1 MHIKKLLQ
9 KFTFTSKWSI
19 AGFFLGAAGFGL
31 GLGVNPWFLILSII
45 ACFVLP
51 LLRLLGILNDWDEFQ
66 IISLKKAA
74 VVSYTVTGIFIFY
87 MAITGRS
94 GLLEWNTESFIMN
107 LIPITIMSY
116 YLTYFFQF
124 WDGLKAGRLI
134 SGFIFFFWLLFTI
147 LSAFGENHGF
157 TSFIM
162 ESLVVWLPLII
173 TFILSYYFPLIS
185 GILMLGT
192 FVFHFVF
199 FDAYSQ
205 PSVAFLLPVPEL
217 IIGLGYIKHFRNRSR
232 ETTNLQKQAPEPS
245 P

>member
-1 MHIKKLLQ
+1 MDIKKLLHKF
-9 KFTFTSKWSI
+9 KFTSRWSI
-19 AGFFLGAAGFGL
+19 AGFILGAAGFGL
-31 GLGVNPWFLILSII
+31 GFGVNPWFLILSIL

-51 LLRLLGILNDWDEFQ
+51 LLRLLGILTDWDEFQ

-87 MAITGRS
+87 IAITGKT
-94 GLLEWNTESFIMN
+94 GLLKWDMNSIIMN
-107 LIPITIMSY
+107 LMPVTIMSY

-134 SGFIFFFWLLFTI
+134 SAFIFFFWLIFTV

-162 ESLVVWLPLII
+162 QSLVVWIPLII
-173 TFILSYYFPLIS
+173 TYIISYYFPLIS
-185 GILMLGT
+185 GILMLGV
-192 FVFHFVF
+192 FVFHFIF
-199 FDAYSQ
+199 FDAYNQ

-217 IIGLGYIKHFRNRSR
+217 IIGLGYIKHFRTRSK
-232 ETTNLQKQAPEPS
+232 ETNPQQQTTESS